1 MIAQPASSES
11 YRLRTDSLWRLFY
24 WTLLAL
30 VFAGAIWQRFR
41 LPLDPIADPDTW
53 GYLSPALRK
62 LTGAEFGHTNGRNF
76 IYPGFV
82 LLVLRLFAD
91 FRAITIAQH
100 FLGLL
105 AGAVFLLTWK
115 RARIFVPNPRIGR
128 IAHDLLGLA
137 GAAIFLLQW
146 QTIVFEKEIRPEGI
160 CAFALSITFYL
171 LIQFLACFF
180 LEHRRTAT
188 VAYAIALAFTAI
200 FLASIKPSFGLAS
213 LFVLSP
219 IIALFWRS
227 GWWWQKVWF
236 SLGFVFSAAVLLL
249 PEHFLSRNDEMSRTF
264 VPTTLFVVHAELIR
278 DQLASDLAKNVS
290 LPYSRDRLERL
301 YLALRTEIEKSRT
314 ARQYAY
320 HSVGFDAD
328 FLMYDPNSIAVQAR
342 REFRGDVTAL
352 CAFYRFYYG
361 RIWEKRPLRVL
372 AKVVRQ
378 MQIFYLPYCRAYDP
392 RISRKLG
399 GDYRYSVV
407 SLSDPM
413 CRKVW
418 MDYPPAVDFMNR
430 TEELA
435 RRELRFRQPLLLP
448 IIPTAVLLMSISYL
462 TWLAIALVLAV
473 IVVLT
478 SGRWRRLRFIAALVV
493 FSFSFNAAC
502 CLEVATIISLENR
515 RYMTVQMYSTL
526 LAQLLGFWFILEFVV
541 QMWERR
547 RVAHASRVSG
557 DRVPRSRTFLC
568 EMNF

>member
-1 MIAQPASSES
+1 
-11 YRLRTDSLWRLFY
+11 
-24 WTLLAL
+24 
-30 VFAGAIWQRFR
+30 
-41 LPLDPIADPDTW
+41 
-53 GYLSPALRK
+53 
-62 LTGAEFGHTNGRNF
+62 
-76 IYPGFV
+76 
-82 LLVLRLFAD
+82 
-91 FRAITIAQH
+91 
-100 FLGLL
+100 
-105 AGAVFLLTWK
+105 
-115 RARIFVPNPRIGR
+115 PRIGR
-128 IAHDLLGLA
+128 VAHDLLGLA

-160 CAFALSITFYL
+160 YAFALSITFYL
-171 LIQFLACFF
+171 LIQFLACFL
-180 LEHRRTAT
+180 LEHGRTVT

-227 GWWWQKVWF
+227 GWWWRMVWF
-236 SLGFVFSAAVLLL
+236 FRGTV
-249 PEHFLSRNDEMSRTF
+249 
-264 VPTTLFVVHAELIR
+264 
-278 DQLASDLAKNVS
+278 
-290 LPYSRDRLERL
+290 
-301 YLALRTEIEKSRT
+301 LRTT
-314 ARQYAY
+314 
-320 HSVGFDAD
+320 V
-328 FLMYDPNSIAVQAR
+328 FLLMCFLLRGNCLILRILYTSIHV
-342 REFRGDVTAL
+342 
-352 CAFYRFYYG
+352 CYRCDYG
-361 RIWEKRPLRVL
+361 WIREKRPIQVL
-372 AKVVRQ
+372 SKCARH

-392 RISRKLG
+392 RTSRKLG

-418 MDYPPAVDFMNR
+418 MDYPPAVDFMLR

-462 TWLAIALVLAV
+462 TGLAISLVLAV
-473 IVVLT
+473 IVALT
-478 SGRWRRLRFIAALVV
+478 SGGWRRLRFIAALVV

-557 DRVPRSRTFLC
+557 DRVARSRTFLC
-568 EMNF
+568 EMNL

>member
-11 YRLRTDSLWRLFY
+11 YRLRTDSLWWLFY

-128 IAHDLLGLA
+128 VAHDLLGLA

-278 DQLASDLAKNVS
+278 DQLANDLAKNVS

-361 RIWEKRPLRVL
+361 RIWEKRPLQVL
-372 AKVVRQ
+372 AKVARQ

-435 RRELRFRQPLLLP
+435 RRELRFRLLP

-547 RVAHASRVSG
+547 RVAHAARVSG

>member
-1 MIAQPASSES
+1 M
-11 YRLRTDSLWRLFY
+11 RL
-24 WTLLAL
+24 
-30 VFAGAIWQRFR
+30 R
-41 LPLDPIADPDTW
+41 LPLPQ
-53 GYLSPALRK
+53 S
-62 LTGAEFGHTNGRNF
+62 
-76 IYPGFV
+76 
-82 LLVLRLFAD
+82 
-91 FRAITIAQH
+91 
-100 FLGLL
+100 
-105 AGAVFLLTWK
+105 
-115 RARIFVPNPRIGR
+115 
-128 IAHDLLGLA
+128 
-137 GAAIFLLQW
+137 
-146 QTIVFEKEIRPEGI
+146 
-160 CAFALSITFYL
+160 
-171 LIQFLACFF
+171 
-180 LEHRRTAT
+180 
-188 VAYAIALAFTAI
+188 
-200 FLASIKPSFGLAS
+200 
-213 LFVLSP
+213 
-219 IIALFWRS
+219 
-227 GWWWQKVWF
+227 F
-236 SLGFVFSAAVLLL
+236 SLRSNQVLVWLRFLYCRQSLPCFGGVVGGGKRFGWFVFSAAVLLL

-278 DQLASDLAKNVS
+278 DQLANDLAKNVS

-320 HSVGFDAD
+320 HSRGFDAD

-342 REFRGDVTAL
+342 REFRGDVAAL

-361 RIWEKRPLRVL
+361 RILERPLQVL
-372 AKVVRQ
+372 AKVARQ

-392 RISRKLG
+392 RTSRKLG

-435 RRELRFRQPLLLP
+435 RRELRFRLLP

-462 TWLAIALVLAV
+462 TWLAIVLVLAV
-473 IVVLT
+473 IVALT

-547 RVAHASRVSG
+547 RVAHAARVSG

>member
-11 YRLRTDSLWRLFY
+11 YRLRTDSLWWLFY

-128 IAHDLLGLA
+128 VAHDLLGLA

-278 DQLASDLAKNVS
+278 DQLANDLAKNVS

-361 RIWEKRPLRVL
+361 RIWEKRPLQVL
-372 AKVVRQ
+372 AKVARQ

-435 RRELRFRQPLLLP
+435 RRELRFRLLP

-473 IVVLT
+473 IVALT

>member
-11 YRLRTDSLWRLFY
+11 YRLRTDSLWWLFY

-76 IYPGFV
+76 IYPAFV

-128 IAHDLLGLA
+128 VAHDLLGLA

-278 DQLASDLAKNVS
+278 DQLANDLAKNVS

-361 RIWEKRPLRVL
+361 RIWEKRPLQVL
-372 AKVVRQ
+372 AKVARQ

-435 RRELRFRQPLLLP
+435 RRELRFRLLP

-473 IVVLT
+473 IVALT

-547 RVAHASRVSG
+547 RVAHAARVSG

>member
-1 MIAQPASSES
+1 MNAGVSIRPCPVLSRPERAFVLLSVALTSNIGGTLEMIAQLASNQSF
-11 YRLRTDSLWRLFY
+11 RLREDSLWRLFY
-24 WTLLAL
+24 WALLAL

-76 IYPGFV
+76 AYPGFLF
-82 LLVLRLFAD
+82 LLLRLFAD

-128 IAHDLLGLA
+128 VAHDLLGLV

-146 QTIVFEKEIRPEGI
+146 QTIVFEKDIRSEGI
-160 CAFALSITFYL
+160 CAFVVSITFYL

-180 LEHRRTAT
+180 LQHRRTAT

-200 FLASIKPSFGLAS
+200 FLSSIKPSFGLAS

-236 SLGFVFSAAVLLL
+236 SLGFVFSAAVLLF

-264 VPTTLFVVHAELIR
+264 LPTTLFVVHAELIR
-278 DQLASDLAKNVS
+278 DQLANDLAKNVS

-342 REFRGDVTAL
+342 RE
-352 CAFYRFYYG
+352 
-361 RIWEKRPLRVL
+361 
-372 AKVVRQ
+372 
-378 MQIFYLPYCRAYDP
+378 
-392 RISRKLG
+392 
-399 GDYRYSVV
+399 
-407 SLSDPM
+407 
-413 CRKVW
+413 
-418 MDYPPAVDFMNR
+418 
-430 TEELA
+430 
-435 RRELRFRQPLLLP
+435 LRFRQPLLLP
-448 IIPTAVLLMSISYL
+448 LIPIAVLLMSVIYS
-462 TWLAIALVLAV
+462 TSLAV
-473 IVVLT
+473 ALILAGIVALT

-547 RVAHASRVSG
+547 RIAHASRVSG

>member
-1 MIAQPASSES
+1 MIAQPASNQSS
-11 YRLRTDSLWRLFY
+11 RPRRDSLWGPCY
-24 WTLLAL
+24 WTALAL
-30 VFAGAIWQRFR
+30 VFSFAVWQRFK
-41 LPLDPIADPDTW
+41 LPLDPIANPDTW

-76 IYPGFV
+76 VYPGFV
-82 LLVLRLFAD
+82 FLVLRLFAD

-100 FLGLL
+100 VLGVL

-128 IAHDLLGLA
+128 VSHDLLGLA

-146 QTIVFEKEIRPEGI
+146 QTIIFEKDIRPEGI
-160 CAFALSITFYL
+160 CAFVLSITFYL

-200 FLASIKPSFGLAS
+200 FLTSIKPSFGLAS

-236 SLGFVFSAAVLLL
+236 SLGFLFSAAILLL

-264 VPTTLFVVHAELIR
+264 LPTTLFVAHAELIR
-278 DQLASDLAKNVS
+278 DQLATDLAGNVS
-290 LPYSRDRLERL
+290 LPYSRDRLQRL

-320 HSVGFDAD
+320 HSLGFDAD
-328 FLMYDPNSIAVQAR
+328 FLMYDPSSIAVQAR
-342 REFRGDVTAL
+342 REFRGDVTEL

-361 RIWEKRPLRVL
+361 RIWQKRPLQVL
-372 AKVVRQ
+372 AKIARQ

-392 RISRKLG
+392 RITRRLG
-399 GDYRYSVV
+399 GEYQYSAV
-407 SLSDPM
+407 SLSDPR

-418 MDYPPAVDFMNR
+418 MGYPPAVDFMNR

-448 IIPTAVLLMSISYL
+448 IIPAAVLLMSISYS
-462 TWLAIALVLAV
+462 TCLA
-473 IVVLT
+473 
-478 SGRWRRLRFIAALVV
+478 
-493 FSFSFNAAC
+493 
-502 CLEVATIISLENR
+502 SL
-515 RYMTVQMYSTL
+515 L
-526 LAQLLGFWFILEFVV
+526 
-541 QMWERR
+541 
-547 RVAHASRVSG
+547 
-557 DRVPRSRTFLC
+557 P
-568 EMNF
+568 

>member
-11 YRLRTDSLWRLFY
+11 YRLRTDSLWWLFY

-128 IAHDLLGLA
+128 VAHDLLGLA

-278 DQLASDLAKNVS
+278 DQLANDLAKNVS

-361 RIWEKRPLRVL
+361 RIWEKRPLQVL
-372 AKVVRQ
+372 AKVARQ

-435 RRELRFRQPLLLP
+435 RRELRFRLLP

-473 IVVLT
+473 IVALT

-547 RVAHASRVSG
+547 RVAHAARVSG

>member
-11 YRLRTDSLWRLFY
+11 YRLRTDSLWWLFY

-30 VFAGAIWQRFR
+30 VFAGTIWQRFR

-188 VAYAIALAFTAI
+188 FAYAIALAFTAI

-264 VPTTLFVVHAELIR
+264 VPTTLFVVHAELIH
-278 DQLASDLAKNVS
+278 DQLANDLAKNVS

-314 ARQYAY
+314 VRQYAY

-361 RIWEKRPLRVL
+361 RIWEKRPLQVL
-372 AKVVRQ
+372 AKVARQ

-435 RRELRFRQPLLLP
+435 RRELRFRLLP

-473 IVVLT
+473 IVALT